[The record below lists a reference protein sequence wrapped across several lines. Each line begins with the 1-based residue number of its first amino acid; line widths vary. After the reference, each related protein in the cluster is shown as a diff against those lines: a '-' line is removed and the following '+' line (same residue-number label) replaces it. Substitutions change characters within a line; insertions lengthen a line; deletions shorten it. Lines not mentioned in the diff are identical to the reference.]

1 MHVELR
7 RFVYVPRPSEME
19 QRGGFYRHPRK
30 IIFKNQ
36 TKLNQ
41 RQQDGS
47 IPIIAKRN

>member
-1 MHVELR
+1 
-7 RFVYVPRPSEME
+7 ME
-19 QRGGFYRHPRK
+19 QRGGFYHHPRK
-30 IIFKNQ
+30 IVFKNQ